1 MPDPGG
7 ERRSRRERG
16 HDGLRPRRAR
26 ALYRTAES
34 RRMSDS
40 TKPVPVRTSF
50 TADEIDTI
58 YNDLWAA
65 GYVLHCADIEDGEV
79 VVPRSTGCARLA
91 TCCTTSATGC

>member
-1 MPDPGG
+1 MLAGPG
-7 ERRSRRERG
+7 
-16 HDGLRPRRAR
+16 PRCAR

-40 TKPVPVRTSF
+40 TEPVPVRTSF

-65 GYVLHCADIEDGEV
+65 G
-79 VVPRSTGCARLA
+79 
-91 TCCTTSATGC
+91 